1 MSSSIEPLTLPH
13 DVEAVYQSLK
23 LDIND
28 PALKRRINDAIAQ
41 LVENNRMIE
50 DRGTQTVGLA
60 PVHTTDP
67 ANPIDG
73 QFWINGTT
81 GKFRARING
90 ATVDL
95 N

>member
-1 MSSSIEPLTLPH
+1 MSSIEPMVLPH
-13 DVEAVYQSLK
+13 DVEAIFDSLK
-23 LDIND
+23 LDISD

-41 LVENNRMIE
+41 LVENNRTIE

-60 PVHTTDP
+60 PVLSSDP
-67 ANPIDG
+67 AAPIDG
-73 QFWINGTT
+73 QFWINGTA

-90 ATVDL
+90 LTVDL